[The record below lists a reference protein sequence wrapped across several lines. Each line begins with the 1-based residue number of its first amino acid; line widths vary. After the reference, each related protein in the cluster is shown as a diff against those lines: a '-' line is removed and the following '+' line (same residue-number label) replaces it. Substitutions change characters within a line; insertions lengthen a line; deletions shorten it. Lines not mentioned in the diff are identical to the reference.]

1 MDRRTI
7 IGMGSL
13 LLGGGGLVAYSQL
26 DFSEELSPRTVQR
39 EETIYTSEESIQDNE
54 EWFAE
59 FPISSGDTFTFDIT
73 SDSKVKIEI
82 FNAEEEKIYTDT
94 AESPSAE
101 LEFDIDG
108 TGEIR
113 VTGAGETRDVTIAD
127 NEETIE
133 PGASYGAEYDL
144 EEDTDLNYT
153 FTPLLEDANPI
164 RFTIENISEGEYILE
179 TEVSEE
185 TSETVTIEDMGTYQL
200 VVENQTDE
208 TTEWEYEFI
217 FEGEPVI
224 YEFSVEI
231 EREYTTEITSSEE
244 SK

>member
-1 MDRRTI
+1 MDRRTV

-26 DFSEELSPRTVQR
+26 DPSENLPRTVEK

-73 SDSKVKIEI
+73 SDSKVKMEI

-94 AESPSAE
+94 AESPSVE

-113 VTGAGETRDVTIAD
+113 VKGAGATRDVTIAE

-133 PGASYGAEYDL
+133 SGASYGAKYDL
-144 EEDTDLNYT
+144 EENTDLNYT

-164 RFTIENISEGEYILE
+164 RFTVENISEGEYILE
-179 TEVSEE
+179 TEISEE
-185 TSETVTIEDMGTYQL
+185 SSETVTIEDMGTYQL

-217 FEGEPVI
+217 FEGEPVV
-224 YEFSVEI
+224 YEFSVGI
-231 EREYTTEITSSEE
+231 DREYVTEITPSEE
-244 SK
+244 SE